1 MKYAFAFTLWLSM
14 LTISAQ
20 QTFTDRLQQV
30 AESAGRIVLHQDK
43 SITDLVNGTPKKP
56 VAKPVQ
62 RKQVPDSTTSTTN
75 TTNTTN
81 TTTSQESDSMSVDSL
96 LLGPKVKMNG
106 FRIQVYF
113 GDNSRQGKTEAQ
125 ATGRRFRNT
134 FPELPV
140 YVSFV
145 SPHWLCRAGDFR
157 TMEEASETLRLI
169 REMGIFREAV
179 IVKSKINVRL

>member
-1 MKYAFAFTLWLSM
+1 MKYAFALTLLLSAM
-14 LTISAQ
+14 TISAQ
-20 QTFTDRLQQV
+20 QTFTERLQQA
-30 AESAGRIVLHQDK
+30 AESAGRIILHQDK
-43 SITDLVNGTPKKP
+43 SITDLVNGTKKP
-56 VAKPVQ
+56 VVTPVQ
-62 RKQVPDSTTSTTN
+62 KRQVGDTASSHYPDS
-75 TTNTTN
+75 
-81 TTTSQESDSMSVDSL
+81 MALDSL
-96 LLGPKVKMNG
+96 SLGPKVKISG
-106 FRIQVYF
+106 YRIQVYF
-113 GDNSRQGKTEAQ
+113 GDNSRKGKTEAR
-125 ATGRRFRNT
+125 AAGLRFRNS